1 MSFAFSDAQSKLS
14 VLLQDSNTGTDDA
27 WPLAIRKKELNRG
40 ELQFAKDTKLYRNKA
55 TGTLDATNKL
65 AVPSDW
71 LETTCLIVNNYV
83 LNRDREIAV
92 QDYDRYRQ
100 SGSSYPFYYM
110 TQESGTRYFVFIGSV
125 TDVAYTLH
133 YIARPTTELDLDAST
148 SVFPEE
154 FREASVYYAAA
165 QLLQQVGKSEYSD
178 RYLAIYTRLVRDG
191 QAQAE
196 QMYMTRQTANP
207 DLNFAAS
214 SDSDVQGQGY
224 DYGSY

>member
-1 MSFAFSDAQSKLS
+1 MSYTFLDAQSKLS
-14 VLLQDSNTGTDDA
+14 VLLQDSNTGVDDA
-27 WPLAIRKKELNRG
+27 WPITIRKKELNRG
-40 ELQFAKDTKLYRNKA
+40 ELQFAKDTKIYRNKA

-65 AVPSDW
+65 AIPADW

-100 SGSSYPFYYM
+100 YASAYPFYYM
-110 TQESGTRYFVFIGSV
+110 TQESGTRYFVFIGAV
-125 TDVAYTLH
+125 TDVTYTLH
-133 YIARPTTELDLDAST
+133 YIAKPATELDLDTAE

-165 QLLQQVGKSEYSD
+165 QLLQQVGKSEYAD

-196 QMYMTRQTANP
+196 QMYMSRQMAQPDSNYITA
-207 DLNFAAS
+207 S
-214 SDSDVQGQGY
+214 ESDHQGQGY
-224 DYGSY
+224 DYGYM